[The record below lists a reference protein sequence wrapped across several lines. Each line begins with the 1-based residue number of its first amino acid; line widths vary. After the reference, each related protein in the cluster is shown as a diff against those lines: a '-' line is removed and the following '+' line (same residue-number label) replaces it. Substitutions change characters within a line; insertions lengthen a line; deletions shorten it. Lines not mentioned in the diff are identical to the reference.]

1 MTGCAGACWTGAG
14 DSTGSARSQA
24 IPWQHSHPMAGPP
37 LARATLQGTAWGRR
51 THQQLQPGVS
61 SLNNPD
67 FKGTELI
74 SVQRAKLPQ
83 LLSTP
88 LAATIP
94 FGFPRLLRLPPA
106 LQKIWGNGR
115 HTGTLKNPTARSSPE
130 NTTYS
135 CLGARVVSPCPSSNP
150 TGSGGASAPLGAEEG
165 QGEPGLPAEPHGRT
179 PTGFEHLQIKKLKS

>member
-1 MTGCAGACWTGAG
+1 MGCAGTCWTGAG
-14 DSTGSARSQA
+14 GSTASARSQA
-24 IPWQHSHPMAGPP
+24 IPWQPSHPTVGPP
-37 LARATLQGTAWGRR
+37 LARATLPGAAWGRR
-51 THQQLQPGVS
+51 THQQLQPGVR
-61 SLNNPD
+61 SLNNSD

-94 FGFPRLLRLPPA
+94 SGFPRLLRLPPA

-135 CLGARVVSPCPSSNP
+135 RLGARVGSPCPSPVP
-150 TGSGGASAPLGAEEG
+150 TGGRGASAPLGAEEG
-165 QGEPGLPAEPHGRT
+165 QGEPGLPAEPRRCT
-179 PTGFEHLQIKKLKS
+179 PTGFEHLQIKNLKS